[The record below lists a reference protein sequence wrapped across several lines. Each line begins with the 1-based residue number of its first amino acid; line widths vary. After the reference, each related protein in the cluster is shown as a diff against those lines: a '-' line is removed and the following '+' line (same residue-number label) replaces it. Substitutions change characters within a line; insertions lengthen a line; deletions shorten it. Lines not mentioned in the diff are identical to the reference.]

1 MKTISMQTGRIMS
14 FEHSQ
19 TLAGTASDLARFSGG
34 HARLAEW
41 LPTPAPR
48 RLAETK
54 TILLKKAQGA
64 DSLWIPLGGDQL
76 AEKLMIALLIIAS
89 LAAIGYGF
97 SSMLDLVQDWAG
109 FNRLVGQLIQ

>member
-1 MKTISMQTGRIMS
+1 MKTISMQTGSTMS

-19 TLAGTASDLARFSGG
+19 TQAGTASDLACFSGG

-48 RLAETK
+48 RLAATK
-54 TILLKKAQGA
+54 TRKARKIPA
-64 DSLWIPLGGDQL
+64 AESLWIPLPADQL
-76 AEKLMIALLIIAS
+76 AENLITGLLVFVA
-89 LAAIGYGF
+89 LAAIAYGF
-97 SSMLDLVQDWAG
+97 SSMLDFVQDWAG